1 MKSIEDFE
9 KTIGYSFK
17 DKKLLKIALTHKS
30 YLDENPDLIS
40 NQRYEFF
47 GDTILDFDLTEYLFK
62 HFPVLVEGSLTKIR
76 SSDVNKKNL
85 EKLGK

>member
-9 KTIGYSFK
+9 KTIGYSFR

-30 YLDENPDLIS
+30 YLDENPDLTS

-62 HFPVLVEGSLTKIR
+62 HCLLYTSPSPR
-76 SSDVNKKNL
+76 DAS
-85 EKLGK
+85 